1 MSAPDIRTGPL
12 DERAEGTGAEG
23 AIANDPE
30 VQAALRRTLLA
41 LADSKRMLGIR
52 YSDWLLGAPS
62 LEMGIAAASMAQDEW
77 GHARLL
83 YAMLKDVGL
92 DPMAVEY
99 HRADHEYCSMD
110 CLDHPFPD
118 WAAVIAAVV
127 VVDGALATALQALE
141 SGSYEP
147 ARGRIGKMLEEE
159 AFHRDLG
166 AAWFRRIATGTEE
179 GRGLLAEAV
188 ERMLIPALACL
199 APGDRAHA
207 ALTRVGILPDA
218 GTLRTRFRR
227 EMAPLLS
234 LLDLQVPD
242 DFPLP
247 LGWDPLR
254 GRGEGHP
261 DTEAVERARG
271 DRNRALFVE

>member
-12 DERAEGTGAEG
+12 DEKAEGTGAAG
-23 AIANDPE
+23 VIADDPE

-41 LADSKRMLGIR
+41 LADSKRILGIR

-83 YAMLKDVGL
+83 YAMLKDVDL
-92 DPMAVEY
+92 DPMVVEY
-99 HRADHEYCSMD
+99 QRSDGEYCSMD
-110 CLDHPFPD
+110 CLDEPFQD

-141 SGSYEP
+141 NGSYEP

-166 AAWFRRIATGTEE
+166 AAWFRRIASGTQE
-179 GRGLLAEAV
+179 GRTLLAAGV
-188 ERMLIPALACL
+188 ERMLVPALGCL
-199 APGDRAHA
+199 APGDRAHQ

-218 GTLRTRFRR
+218 ETLRSRFLRDL
-227 EMAPLLS
+227 APLLS
-234 LLDLQVPD
+234 LLDIHPSTD
-242 DFPLP
+242 IPLP
-247 LGWDPLR
+247 AGWDPLR
-254 GRGEGHP
+254 GRGAGHP
-261 DTEAVERARG
+261 DAEAVERARG